1 MTMRNLS
8 METTFF
14 HLIPLLLTAA
24 LRYIGTDRI
33 SGYRLPT
40 PCLTIRMTKS
50 LIPIPLQLGRIKAY
64 NLTLSASLANMVR
77 SMLFLVSA
85 IVVVGAALVA
95 SQRTSPSVRDVC
107 LSQDSPNQ
115 HATSYPDFISGN
127 LNGTLLIIPIPLDAA
142 RQVIPKEYGIVEGA
156 YRALLPSF
164 PRGMYPMMAQI
175 VHDHDLQIASYNISV
190 EDFSRAAFEFP
201 FIDLLGDGHSSF
213 RWAGTSIITALNP
226 SAIEGSEGYGV
237 TVHPGVFDPPCDPYR
252 SLPNGTMYS
261 HAQSSSSTGDIFMTI
276 ASWTSLDT
284 IPYPMDFI
292 QNITTQPVFADP
304 QLCDNYLRLYNTTL
318 TTGETA
324 PVPVRGTVTAK
335 LEPFADTRVWQGVY
349 GWRLAT
355 PFLEPLAPSEC
366 KAS

>member
-1 MTMRNLS
+1 
-8 METTFF
+8 
-14 HLIPLLLTAA
+14 
-24 LRYIGTDRI
+24 
-33 SGYRLPT
+33 
-40 PCLTIRMTKS
+40 
-50 LIPIPLQLGRIKAY
+50 
-64 NLTLSASLANMVR
+64 MVR

-190 EDFSRAAFEFP
+190 EDFSVRIMTYFVYSCTSPDSPTRVQRAAFEFP